1 MFNLRINRKSKIT
14 MIPVNTP
21 VIPPEAKTFVNDCL
35 DTGWISSA
43 GSYLQRFEEDFAK
56 YVNRKHAIAVSNGTV
71 SLHVALAALGIGPGD
86 EVIVPAFTIISCL
99 NAILYT
105 GAIPVIVDVE
115 PDIYT
120 LDPNQLEKAFSPKTK
135 AIMPV
140 HIYGHPADMD
150 PIIEF
155 AKKHNLFIIEDA
167 AETHG
172 ALYKGKNCG
181 SFGEI
186 SSFSFYANKLITT
199 GEGGIVVTDDDILA
213 EKSRDL
219 RNLCHLPGQRFHHK
233 TLGFNYRM
241 TNVQAA
247 IGCAQLLHAEEFF
260 NRKRKMGKLYDEGLA
275 EIPGI
280 EITKIRDWAT
290 SSYWMYPLRV
300 TEKSG
305 MTCKEFQKK
314 LKEKGVDTRDF
325 FWPLSNQPMLK
336 DFDVRVLPCPVSEKI
351 AIEGC
356 YLPSGLAL
364 TESEIKKVIE
374 TVKSIM

>member
-1 MFNLRINRKSKIT
+1 

-21 VIPPEAKTFVNDCL
+21 VIPSEAKIFVNDCL
-35 DTGWISSA
+35 DTGWISST
-43 GSYLQRFEEDFAK
+43 GSYLQRFEKKFAK

-120 LDPNQLEKAFSPKTK
+120 LDPKQLEKAYSLRTK

-150 PIIEF
+150 PIIKF
-155 AKKHNLFIIEDA
+155 AEKHNLYIIEDA

-172 ALYKGKNCG
+172 ALYKEKICG

-199 GEGGIVVTDDDILA
+199 GEGGMVVTDDDKLA
-213 EKSRDL
+213 EAVRGL
-219 RNLCHLPGQRFHHK
+219 QNLCHLPDQRFHHE
-233 TLGFNYRM
+233 TLGFNYRL

-247 IGCAQLLHAEEFF
+247 IGCAQLLHAEEFL
-260 NRKRKMGKLYDEGLA
+260 NRKRKMGKLYDEGFA
-275 EIPGI
+275 DIPGI
-280 EITKIRDWAT
+280 EITKIRSWAK
-290 SSYWMYPLRV
+290 SSYWMYPVRI
-300 TEKSG
+300 TEESG
-305 MTCKEFQKK
+305 MSCKEFQAK
-314 LKEKGVDTRDF
+314 LKEKGVDSRTF
-325 FWPLSNQPMLK
+325 FWPLSKQPMLK
-336 DFDVRVLPCPVSEKI
+336 DFDVKVLPCPVSEKL
-351 AIEGC
+351 ACEGC

-364 TESEIKKVIE
+364 TELEINKVIKIIKKI
-374 TVKSIM
+374 IF

>member
-1 MFNLRINRKSKIT
+1 

-43 GSYLQRFEEDFAK
+43 GSYLQRFESEFAK

-105 GAIPVIVDVE
+105 GATPVIVDVE

-120 LDPNQLEKAFSPKTK
+120 LDPVQLEKACSPRTK

-150 PIIEF
+150 PIIGF
-155 AKKHNLFIIEDA
+155 AKTHNLYIIEDA

-199 GEGGIVVTDDDILA
+199 GEGGIVVTDDDKLA
-213 EKSRDL
+213 EFAREL
-219 RNLCHLPGQRFHHK
+219 RNLCHLPGQRFHHEI
-233 TLGFNYRM
+233 LGFNYRM
-241 TNVQAA
+241 TNIQAA
-247 IGCAQLLHAEEFF
+247 IGCAQLLHAEEYLV
-260 NRKRKMGKLYDEGLA
+260 RKRKMGKLYDERLA
-275 EIPGI
+275 GIPGI
-280 EITKIRDWAT
+280 EITKIRNWAE
-290 SSYWMYPLRV
+290 SSYWMYPVRV
-300 TEKSG
+300 TEESG
-305 MTCKEFQKK
+305 MTCKEFQQK
-314 LKEKGVDTRDF
+314 LKSRGVDTRDF
-325 FWPLSNQPMLK
+325 FWSLSEQPLLNNVKCRALS
-336 DFDVRVLPCPVSEKI
+336 CPISEKI
-351 AIEGC
+351 AREGC

-364 TESEIKKVIE
+364 TESEIMQIIKAVR
-374 TVKSIM
+374 SIFK